1 MTRRGCARY
10 VKARDAVNRE
20 NEREVIMVFQNKYS
34 YRPGFNYKCSPQVV
48 GETLDKLSQTT
59 EVTAK
64 SFLDISRPEDSPTH
78 GLFEWDDA
86 IAAEQYRL
94 QISGCVI
101 RSIEVTRIQV
111 EETTSEVSIVEA
123 DEKKDNQTFNRA
135 YVNVNKSAGFQ
146 PAKFVP
152 VHQAMSNEDMRK
164 QVLQNA
170 LDELN
175 AYKRKYY
182 MLSELSKVFDAIQ
195 EVEYELHGRS
205 GT

>member
-1 MTRRGCARY
+1 
-10 VKARDAVNRE
+10 
-20 NEREVIMVFQNKYS
+20 MVFENKYS
-34 YRPGFNYKCSPQVV
+34 YKPGFSYKVSAQVV
-48 GETLDKLSQTT
+48 GETLDKLSEST
-59 EVTAK
+59 EVTAQ

-78 GLFEWDDA
+78 GIFEWDDA
-86 IAAEQYRL
+86 IAAEKYRL
-94 QISGCVI
+94 NIAGCVI
-101 RSIEVTRIQV
+101 RSIDVTRVQV
-111 EETTSEVSIVEA
+111 EDETSEVSIVEA
-123 DEKKDNQTFNRA
+123 KEESQTYKRA

-146 PAKFVP
+146 PARFVP
-152 VHQAMSNEDMRK
+152 IDQAMSNADMRK

-182 MLSELSKVFDAIQ
+182 MFSELSKVFDAIQ